1 MKKRTLALVMTAV
14 MLLSV
19 ILAGCGGAKPAS
31 KELDSALEKAQTT
44 VTDFARDQRRN
55 AAIFTH
61 SLFEKAHEAAE
72 KIGEETSS
80 DKLKEV
86 CEEMALDSVTVADE
100 NKIVTAS
107 YPQDEV
113 GKKLKEI
120 EEKKMFSAIASNNA
134 IEMISD
140 PELDTESGAYR
151 YLIGVK
157 RADGTGVVI
166 TELKTAEYAEVCGA
180 NLAEKC
186 GENTVIIKDGEV
198 LSSTLEGVKTGD
210 AVDTLGISSED
221 LEKGSFT
228 ATVSGKS
235 YTCKA
240 AVSGDYTVI
249 CAEAA

>member
-19 ILAGCGGAKPAS
+19 ILAGCGAKPAS

-44 VTDFARDQRRN
+44 VTDFASGQRRN

-86 CEEMALDSVTVADE
+86 CEELALDSVTVADE

-186 GENTVIIKDGEV
+186 GENTVILKDGEV